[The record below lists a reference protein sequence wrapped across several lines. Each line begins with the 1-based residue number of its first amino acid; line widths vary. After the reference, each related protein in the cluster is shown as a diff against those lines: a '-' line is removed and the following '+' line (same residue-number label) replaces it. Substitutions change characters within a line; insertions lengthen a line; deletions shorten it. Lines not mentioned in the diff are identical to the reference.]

1 MRLSYYVAA
10 KATYIRLL
18 YGQEGFFGPSS
29 VKRGWTNIVLRLN
42 MSRASTSTYPENVGR
57 GGQLPAELRGR
68 VCLFLFFC
76 LSVFL
81 FVRHATMLG
90 TESLDGAYT
99 H

>member
-1 MRLSYYVAA
+1 
-10 KATYIRLL
+10 
-18 YGQEGFFGPSS
+18 
-29 VKRGWTNIVLRLN
+29 
-42 MSRASTSTYPENVGR
+42 MSGASTSTYPENLGS

-68 VCLFLFFC
+68 VCLFLVFF